1 LEILL
6 RFEVDAYLS
15 DGIPDAIAGPSN
27 QDHRDDLS
35 FLTSSLTNLKLDSS
49 SSRNHTP
56 DLQVKRGGYKVPHSS
71 LIELKTRS
79 QNRRIQTS
87 DVIYQLWFSQVRNLI
102 VGYHYRGTLVRIEQT
117 DFEKTKEF
125 QHFERGRGSVL
136 RKLVQVVE
144 SLRTAMKG
152 GKMEKAVL
160 LFENNSL
167 KLYQRTGTWDA
178 LPQDLISKWD

>member
-1 LEILL
+1 M
-6 RFEVDAYLS
+6 
-15 DGIPDAIAGPSN
+15 
-27 QDHRDDLS
+27 
-35 FLTSSLTNLKLDSS
+35 
-49 SSRNHTP
+49 
-56 DLQVKRGGYKVPHSS
+56 
-71 LIELKTRS
+71 
-79 QNRRIQTS
+79 
-87 DVIYQLWFSQVRNLI
+87 
-102 VGYHYRGTLVRIEQT
+102 VGYHYRGTFVRIEQT

-125 QHFERGRGSVL
+125 QHFERGKGSVL

-160 LFENNSL
+160 LFKNNSL